1 MYNIRWNQREM
12 YGKYTRAYQ
21 WNAFTQ
27 PEIQKIKKQK
37 NKIHQLLISYEQKQQ
52 KTKFHNDFNSYMKIV
67 AQNIIQHTYLKS
79 INHMW
84 NVSLPNF

>member
-37 NKIHQLLISYEQKQQ
+37 NKIHQLLISYEQK
-52 KTKFHNDFNSYMKIV
+52 
-67 AQNIIQHTYLKS
+67 
-79 INHMW
+79 
-84 NVSLPNF
+84 